1 MLEIEQKISSC
12 QYLIKEII
20 FIIKI
25 FFIFISEIILY
36 CFFDNYSSFID
47 RITHRLASVNILYV
61 KLFQAIA
68 LNNNL
73 IDDKINNKLLSFT
86 DNAPWNYSDINFND
100 IIQVVND
107 YNLCLE
113 DGFENPMNSGMIS
126 LVFKAYDKQTN
137 VPMIIKIKRN
147 NIDIKLKDAINNLK
161 TILFIISF
169 IPLFNKFQLEETLIR
184 NIEIIQN
191 QTNFQQE
198 INNMIQM
205 KDNCKHLKYIK
216 IPTPNKEV
224 TEKYSNIIL
233 MDYIDGFK
241 INEIIEEDYLI
252 FAKQVI
258 KFGFVTSLIHGFSHG
273 DLHAGNILFIKDKK
287 DEKYPYKIGIIDFG
301 IVYNINT
308 EFKNTIFELITEIF
322 TKSPL
327 VTAERLLN
335 SGIIEPKYLKVYLPR
350 EYYNNIL
357 NYTSELIDETM
368 TNSKLVNQ
376 IQIYK
381 FLYNFKECIINK
393 PEIANLGLK
402 LSDNFVKTQLVLT
415 MTHGVTLSLCKDDF
429 ISIADNVLN
438 ELFHTNM
445 IIE

>member
-1 MLEIEQKISSC
+1 MLEIKKKISTC

-25 FFIFISEIILY
+25 FFIFISEVILY

-47 RITHRLASVNILYV
+47 RITLRLASVNILYV

-113 DGFENPMNSGMIS
+113 DGFEKPMNTGMIS

-137 VPMIIKIKRN
+137 VPMVIKIKRN
-147 NIDIKLKDAINNLK
+147 NIDIKLNDAINNLK
-161 TILFIISF
+161 TILFLLSF
-169 IPLFNKFQLEETLIR
+169 IPVFNKFQLEETLTR

-191 QTNFQQE
+191 QTNFQEE

-205 KDNCKHLKYIK
+205 KNNCKHLKYIK

-224 TEKYSNIIL
+224 TEKHSNIIL
-233 MDYIDGFK
+233 MEYIDGFK
-241 INEIIEEDYLI
+241 INEILEEDYLI

-258 KFGFVTSLIHGFSHG
+258 KFGFITSLIHGFSHG
-273 DLHAGNILFIKDKK
+273 DLHAGNILFIKDEK

-301 IVYNINT
+301 IVYNIDT

-327 VTAERLLN
+327 ETAEGFLN
-335 SGIIEPKYLKVYLPR
+335 SGIIQPKYLKVYLPKKI
-350 EYYNNIL
+350 YNNIL
-357 NYTSELIDETM
+357 NYTSELINETM

-381 FLYNFKECIINK
+381 FLYNFKECINN
-393 PEIANLGLK
+393 PEISNLGLK